1 MTSLIHQAPTRTT
14 FALTSALVLGL
25 AALIGCASTD
35 SATNLNTDGP
45 PMVEQVRL
53 KDAVTDTFG
62 VVHATRVF
70 GFGTHVDANES
81 DTPPRATLQVAATT
95 QSFRVVMDE
104 LLVGNYLENI
114 SCTTAVENDGSS
126 FQFVPVGATP
136 DDIARCSVAPDVLA
150 STCTGDHAVCICH
163 RDAGCGT
170 FAKGAP
176 VGVLDGNLDGAA
188 DLHQFRKDEVSIRC
202 GDGLAL
208 NVPLN
213 LDTSYWNPS
222 GDQQVP
228 AVGGFDALG
237 PAIILNPLGALPAN
251 VKCQLVFAADIT
263 DKSSNNVCVPPDGD
277 VTKDC
282 TPPDTSAFTFQMEPL
297 VLVLSNP
304 MGSTLTRTD
313 DIIVST
319 SDNIPLDPTSV
330 SGITLTENG
339 VPYTMFTVSVD
350 TSGSLI
356 TIHSTNPTG
365 FDPNVTYV
373 LTVPTSVT
381 DTYGQHVVQAL
392 VATFMTGA

>member
-1 MTSLIHQAPTRTT
+1 MTSLIHQAPNRPML
-14 FALTSALVLGL
+14 ALTGALVLGL
-25 AALIGCASTD
+25 AAIAGCVSTD

-53 KDAVTDTFG
+53 QDSVTDQFG
-62 VVHATRVF
+62 VVHASRVF
-70 GFGTHVDANES
+70 GFGSHIDASAS
-81 DTPPRATLQVAATT
+81 DEPDVATLQIAATS
-95 QSFRVVMDE
+95 QSLRVIIDE

-114 SCTTAVENDGSS
+114 SCTVPVENDGSS

-136 DDIARCSVAPDVLA
+136 DDIAKCSVAADVLPQ
-150 STCTGDHAVCICH
+150 TCTGDHAVCICH

-170 FAKGAP
+170 FAKGTP

-188 DLHQFRKDEVSIRC
+188 DLHQFRKDEVNIKC
-202 GDGLAL
+202 GDGLAID
-208 NVPLN
+208 VPLN

-251 VKCQLVFAADIT
+251 VKCQLVFSNDIV
-263 DKSSNNVCVPPDGD
+263 DKSGNNVCAPPLGD

-282 TPPDTSAFTFQMEPL
+282 TPGDTSAFTFQMEPL
-297 VLVLSNP
+297 VVSLSNP
-304 MGSTLTRTD
+304 TSGTLARTD

-319 SDNIPLDPTSV
+319 ADNIPLDPASL
-330 SGITLTENG
+330 SGVKLTEG
-339 VPYTMFTVSVD
+339 GAPYTQFTISLD
-350 TSGSLI
+350 ASGANI

-365 FDPNVTYV
+365 FDPSATYM

-381 DTYGQHVVQAL
+381 DTYGQHLVQAL
-392 VATFMTGA
+392 MATFMTGA